1 MESKRRFGDR
11 KDGRLIQ
18 SLAPFYK
25 FMPYIMPTKNDACN
39 QFEDCIEI
47 TNTDRWLRQKRLEG
61 YKGLGYLHL
70 FIAAYIRMVS
80 MRPGINRF
88 VAGRRIYARNNIEV
102 VLTVRRSMS
111 TTSNETTIK
120 AVFAP
125 TDTIFDVYRK
135 MNEKIDEIK
144 YGDQDN
150 NTEQVAG
157 ALLKLPRFL
166 LRFAIG
172 CLRVMDYFGIIPQ
185 KLLDASPFHGSMII
199 TDMGS
204 LGIPPIY
211 SCLFLVLLAAVIVLR
226 KNASVRVLDL
236 LVPIMAGIYIILT
249 LFLIIVN
256 FRQLPGV
263 FARVFEEALG
273 LRQAIAGGFGA
284 VLMNGV
290 KRGLFSNEAGS
301 GSAPCAAAT
310 AETSHPAKVGLM
322 QAMGVFIDTLLC
334 TCTAMI
340 MLLVPADK
348 ISGLEGMDLL
358 QAAMS
363 WHFGELGVIFIAVI
377 LWLFSFTTFIGIL
390 FYARSNV
397 SYLFGDTWAAQTAY
411 KILALIMMF
420 VGGLTA
426 YTFVWD
432 LGDVGVGLMTV
443 FNLIAL
449 IPMSKEALVSLRDYE
464 AKYKKS

>member
-172 CLRVMDYFGIIPQ
+172 CLRVMDYFGVIPQ

-211 SCLFLVLLAAVIVLR
+211 HHL
-226 KNASVRVLDL
+226 
-236 LVPIMAGIYIILT
+236 Y
-249 LFLIIVN
+249 N
-256 FRQLPGV
+256 FGNLPM
-263 FARVFEEALG
+263 F
-273 LRQAIAGGFGA
+273 IAFGA
-284 VLMNGV
+284 
-290 KRGLFSNEAGS
+290 KRKAVELDREGKPVER
-301 GSAPCAAAT
+301 
-310 AETSHPAKVGLM
+310 KY
-322 QAMGVFIDTLLC
+322 IDFM
-334 TCTAMI
+334 A
-340 MLLVPADK
+340 V
-348 ISGLEGMDLL
+348 MDERVCDGYYYASSFKYMKMFYHHLYN
-358 QAAMS
+358 
-363 WHFGELGVIFIAVI
+363 FGNLPMFIAFGAKRKAVELDREGKPVERKYI
-377 LWLFSFTTFIGIL
+377 DFMAVMDERVCDGYYYASSFKYMKMFMHNPALLEVPPEKVVEDLF
-390 FYARSNV
+390 
-397 SYLFGDTWAAQTAY
+397 
-411 KILALIMMF
+411 
-420 VGGLTA
+420 
-426 YTFVWD
+426 
-432 LGDVGVGLMTV
+432 
-443 FNLIAL
+443 
-449 IPMSKEALVSLRDYE
+449 
-464 AKYKKS
+464 